1 MATRTETDAD
11 KGVGLLVLVVA
22 VPGLLLGITPAV
34 VFRHRTRRTH

>member
-11 KGVGLLVLVVA
+11 KGVGMLAESILVVA

-34 VFRHRTRRTH
+34 VFRH